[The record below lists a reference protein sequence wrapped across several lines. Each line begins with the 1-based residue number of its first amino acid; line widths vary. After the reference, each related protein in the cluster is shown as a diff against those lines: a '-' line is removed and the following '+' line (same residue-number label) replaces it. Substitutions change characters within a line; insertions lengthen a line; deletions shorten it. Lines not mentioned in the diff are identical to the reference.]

1 MGCISALLTAFY
13 SIRLIYL
20 TFITNTNSKKEIY
33 IGAHE
38 PSFYIIL
45 PLLLLAFGSIFVGY
59 MGKEAIISN
68 VIPPIVSNFVKVVP
82 LNLSILGALLA
93 FLGYNGN
100 LKLVNNRIDL
110 MKVRH
115 MVYTFFNSA

>member
-1 MGCISALLTAFY
+1 M
-13 SIRLIYL
+13 IYL
-20 TFITNTNSKKEIY
+20 TFITNTNSKKEIF

-45 PLLLLAFGSIFVGY
+45 PLLLLALGSIFVGY
-59 MGKEAIISN
+59 MGKEAIISS
-68 VIPPIVSNFVKVVP
+68 VIPPIVSNLVKVVP
-82 LNLSILGALLA
+82 LILSMLGALLA

-110 MKVRH
+110 MKVRQK
-115 MVYTFFNSA
+115 VYTFFNSA